1 MKFQLAMPP
10 GMHVRYVVLMK
21 DQEFPLM
28 GTQGRIF
35 GAETP
40 VGFLQTSLCPGQVL
54 EADRNIEILG
64 LPEPNVSIDLERQE
78 RPFDGHRWNTGLVK
92 ALEDRNEYLKV
103 PDRLDAAGV
112 ASLLQLGRGRCR
124 YFEPGNALQNR
135 PTDGGSAVSIDQAKI
150 FTPIGPIG
158 ADGANRCLLT
168 ITPIVGCQHT

>member
-1 MKFQLAMPP
+1 MVPMKQ
-10 GMHVRYVVLMK
+10 
-21 DQEFPLM
+21 QEFPLAARQGSM
-28 GTQGRIF
+28 LGTP
-35 GAETP
+35 AP
-40 VGFLQTSLCPGQVL
+40 AHFLQTSLCPGQVL
-54 EADRNIEILG
+54 EADRDVEILG

-78 RPFDGHRWNTGLVK
+78 RPFDGRRWNTGLVK
-92 ALEDRNEYLKV
+92 ALEDRNENLKV

-124 YFEPGNALQNR
+124 YFELRNALQNR